1 MVSGRSRK
9 RTNEAI
15 IRRNLQGFDGE
26 SARSELLF
34 FRQILFHCVPLKCAK
49 ALTKQE
55 GQKRLLGCSS
65 VRLMDV
71 GGSWRLASITE
82 DRSNGRWH
90 NRFRRVILREV

>member
-1 MVSGRSRK
+1 MVSRGSRE

-34 FRQILFHCVPLKCAK
+34 FRQILFHCVPLMCAK

-55 GQKRLLGCSS
+55 GQKRLLECNKKN
-65 VRLMDV
+65 MI
-71 GGSWRLASITE
+71 SI
-82 DRSNGRWH
+82 
-90 NRFRRVILREV
+90 VI